1 MKHQLKW
8 LEHAKKLQSIAQA
21 GLEYSKD
28 KYDRERFEE
37 IRDISIEIMS
47 HYTEMESEKIRD
59 LFASE
64 TGYQTPKIDV
74 RAAVFKQNKILLV
87 KEKIDGLW
95 SLPGGWADIE
105 FSLKENIMK
114 ECIEEAGA
122 QVHPKKL
129 IAILDGKNMLSQP
142 YPYSIY
148 KIFVECDYIQSVF
161 QENIETSAA
170 EFFTLE
176 NLPPLSL
183 TRNNEKHIEMCFQ
196 AHKNKYH
203 QSIFD

>member
-1 MKHQLKW
+1 MDHELKW
-8 LEHAKKLQSIAQA
+8 LEYAKRLQAIAQA

-28 KYDRERFEE
+28 KYDIERFEE
-37 IRDISIEIMS
+37 IRNISIDIVN
-47 HYTEMESEKIRD
+47 HYTDIECEKIKD

-74 RAAVFKQNKILLV
+74 RAVVFKNNRILMV

-105 FSLKENIMK
+105 FSLKENIVK
-114 ECIEEAGA
+114 ESKEEAGV
-122 QVHPKKL
+122 QVIPKRL
-129 IAILDGKNMLSQP
+129 IAILDGKNMFSQP
-142 YPYSIY
+142 SPYSVY
-148 KIFVECDYIQSVF
+148 KIFVECDYIKGIF
-161 QENIETSAA
+161 KENIETSEAH
-170 EFFTLE
+170 FFPLG
-176 NLPPLSL
+176 NLPPLSP
-183 TRNNEKHIEMCFQ
+183 TRNNKKQIEMCFN